1 MARIIVTLLALTVAA
16 PTWTEQTSGVTVRRR
31 GVTEV
36 SDRVAWASGSGG
48 TIVRTSDGGAT
59 WQWLTIPGA
68 ENLDCRDIDAVSAD
82 ENGRIFRLGY

>member
-16 PTWTEQTSGVTVRRR
+16 PTWTEQTSGVTARLR
-31 GVTEV
+31 GVTAV
-36 SDRVAWASGSGG
+36 SDRVAWARGSGG

-59 WQWLTIPGA
+59 WQRPTIPGA
-68 ENLDCRDIDAVSAD
+68 EKLDCRDIDAVSAD